1 MDNLKDVQNSTD
13 NHIKIRID
21 SVGVNNIKKP
31 IFVATRE
38 GSFIHSVGIFELYSD
53 LPHDV
58 KGTHMSRLI
67 VTLDK
72 FQNERLTL
80 DKLEEIC
87 DNILNELEKATTA
100 TVSCYFPYFM
110 SKTTPVSRLNCLMDY
125 DVNFQV
131 SKIRY
136 KIAKKKICVS
146 VPVTSLCPCSKE
158 ISDAGAHNQR
168 SIVTISAVV
177 KNNAPILWIEELIEL
192 AEKSASCEIYSVLK
206 RVDEKYVTE
215 KAYNNPVFCE
225 DIVRNIANDIYKSY
239 YDKIEYFI
247 IESSNME
254 SIHNHNAYAMIQ
266 GAM

>member
-1 MDNLKDVQNSTD
+1 MDDLKDVQNSTD

-21 SVGVNNIKKP
+21 YVGVNNIKKP

-38 GSFIHSVGIFELYSD
+38 DTFIHSVGVFELYSD
-53 LPHDV
+53 LPYDV

-67 VTLDK
+67 TTLDK
-72 FQNERLTL
+72 FQDERLTL

-87 DNILNELEKATTA
+87 DNILNKLEKATTA
-100 TVSCYFPYFM
+100 TVTCEFPYFM
-110 SKTTPVSRLNCLMDY
+110 SKTTPVSQIKCLMNY
-125 DVNFQV
+125 DAVFQV
-131 SKIRY
+131 SKIRH
-136 KIAKKKICVS
+136 KTAKKQICVS

-168 SIVTISAVV
+168 SIVTIMVCV

-192 AEKSASCEIYSVLK
+192 AEKSASCEVYSVLK

-225 DIVRNIANDIYKSY
+225 DIVRNIADDIYNCY
-239 YDKIEYFI
+239 TDKIEWFRV
-247 IESSNME
+247 ESSNME

-266 GAM
+266 GAT